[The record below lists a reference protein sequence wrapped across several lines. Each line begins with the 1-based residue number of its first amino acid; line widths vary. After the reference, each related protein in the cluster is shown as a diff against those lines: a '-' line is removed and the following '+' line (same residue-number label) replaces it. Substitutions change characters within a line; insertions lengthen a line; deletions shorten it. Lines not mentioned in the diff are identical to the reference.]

1 MIGHAIDV
9 VKKAALVA
17 AFFFLGLVSLRYG
30 LLYMVALV
38 IGG

>member
-1 MIGHAIDV
+1 MIEHAVEV

-17 AFFFLGLVSLRYG
+17 ALFFVGLVSLRYG
-30 LLYMVALV
+30 LLFMVALV